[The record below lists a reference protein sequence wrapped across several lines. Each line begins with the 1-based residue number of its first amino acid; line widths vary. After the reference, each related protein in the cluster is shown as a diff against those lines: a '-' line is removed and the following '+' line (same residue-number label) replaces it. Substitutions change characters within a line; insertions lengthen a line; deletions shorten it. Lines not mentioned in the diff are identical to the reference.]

1 MELVFDLPVPP
12 SANRVHT
19 LRGNRPYRS
28 KEYRTWLKSLPLQ
41 FQPVLPAKTPIEV
54 WIEAN
59 ISRNR
64 DLDNVVKPT
73 LDGLQQYG
81 IIPDDRWV
89 DRNHQ
94 HRVTGNDGIV
104 SPGWIRVRLKVI

>member
-89 DRNHQ
+89 DKNHQ
-94 HRVTGNDGIV
+94 ARVTSEDGV
-104 SPGWIRVRLKVI
+104 DPGWIRVRLKVI